1 MSKLASKIA
10 KTPATFEVARRGP
23 ANKCFPLYGA
33 GDLEDWEAV
42 ETLRDQSGL
51 DWRSVQAH
59 VDSLAGVER
68 SLPLE
73 AFRRH
78 WRRRCFC
85 WSEDL
90 RR

>member
-1 MSKLASKIA
+1 MSKLAQKIA
-10 KTPATFEVARRGP
+10 KSPTTFAVTRRGP

-42 ETLRDQSGL
+42 EALRNNSGL
-51 DWRSVQAH
+51 DWRTVQTH
-59 VDSLAGVER
+59 IDSLAGVER
-68 SLPLE
+68 PLPLDV
-73 AFRRH
+73 FRRH

-85 WSEDL
+85 WPEDL